1 VPELPEVETI
11 CRGLNQ
17 VTLDREILGG
27 DVLLASSIAP
37 SISATDF
44 LTKLKGKSIERWY
57 RRGKYLLA
65 ELSQPA
71 AAERE
76 KGKGGKGERG
86 RVGEFQAQ
94 TPSNSQLSSSF
105 FPLPS
110 LYPEPF
116 DYAQGTL
123 RRRALSLPPSKI
135 GWLAVHLRMTGQL
148 LWVHRDEPLQKHARI
163 RLFLEGNQE
172 LRFVDQRTFGQM
184 WYVPPETQVSSVVT
198 GLKVLGPEP
207 FSPEFSVAYLTQKL
221 HRRARPIKTALL
233 DQSLVAGLGNIYA
246 DETLFVAGVLP
257 TTLCAD
263 LTADQIGRIHSA
275 IVQVLSKAIASGG
288 TTFSNFL
295 NVQGVNGNY
304 GGVAWVYNRKAQPC
318 RTCSIPIE
326 RLKLSGRSTHFCP
339 VCQI

>member
-17 VTLDREILGG
+17 LTLDREILGG
-27 DVLLASSIAP
+27 DVLLASSIAR

-65 ELSQPA
+65 ELSQCRGGAPWPA
-71 AAERE
+71 
-76 KGKGGKGERG
+76 
-86 RVGEFQAQ
+86 
-94 TPSNSQLSSSF
+94 LL
-105 FPLPS
+105 PLPG
-110 LYPEPF
+110 LF
-116 DYAQGTL
+116 L
-123 RRRALSLPPSKI
+123 PSKI

-148 LWVHRDEPLQKHARI
+148 LWVNRDEPLQKHARI

-184 WYVPPETQVSSVVT
+184 WYVPPETEVSSVVT

-207 FSPEFSVAYLTQKL
+207 FSAEFSVAYLAQKL

-246 DETLFVAGVLP
+246 DETLFLSGVLP

-275 IVQVLSKAIASGG
+275 IIQVLLQAIDSGG

-326 RLKLSGRSTHFCP
+326 RLKLAGRSTHFCP
-339 VCQI
+339 VCQQ

>member
-1 VPELPEVETI
+1 MPELPEVETI

-17 VTLDREILGG
+17 LTLDREILGG
-27 DVLLASSIAP
+27 DVLLASSIAR

-65 ELSQPA
+65 ELSQCRGGAPVPA
-71 AAERE
+71 
-76 KGKGGKGERG
+76 
-86 RVGEFQAQ
+86 
-94 TPSNSQLSSSF
+94 L
-105 FPLPS
+105 LPR
-110 LYPEPF
+110 P
-116 DYAQGTL
+116 
-123 RRRALSLPPSKI
+123 ALSLPPSKV
-135 GWLAVHLRMTGQL
+135 GWFAVHLRMTGQL
-148 LWVHRDEPLQKHARI
+148 LWVHRDEPLQKHARV
-163 RLFLEGNQE
+163 RLFLQGNQE

-184 WYVPPETQVSSVVT
+184 WYVPPETEVSSVVT

-207 FSPEFSVAYLTQKL
+207 FSPDFSVAYLAHKL

-263 LTADQIGRIHSA
+263 LTADQIDRIHSA
-275 IVQVLSKAIASGG
+275 IVQVLSKAIDSGG

-318 RTCSIPIE
+318 HTCSMPIE
-326 RLKLSGRSTHFCP
+326 RLKLAGRSTHFCP

>member
-1 VPELPEVETI
+1 MPELPEVETI

-17 VTLDREILGG
+17 LTLDREILGG
-27 DVLLASSIAP
+27 DVLLNSSIAR

-65 ELSQPA
+65 ELSQLTE
-71 AAERE
+71 AER
-76 KGKGGKGERG
+76 KTDK
-86 RVGEFQAQ
+86 VGNFPTQN
-94 TPSNSQLSSSF
+94 PSSSL
-105 FPLPS
+105 LPS
-110 LYPEPF
+110 T
-116 DYAQGTL
+116 A
-123 RRRALSLPPSKI
+123 
-135 GWLAVHLRMTGQL
+135 GWLGVHLRMTGQL
-148 LWVHRDEPLQKHARI
+148 LWVNDDEPVPKHARV
-163 RLFLEGNQE
+163 RLFFEGNQE

-184 WYVPPETQVSSVVT
+184 WYVPAETEVSSTVT

-207 FSPEFSVAYLTQKL
+207 FSDEFTTEYLARKL

-246 DETLFVAGVLP
+246 DETLFLSGVMP

-263 LTADQIGRIHSA
+263 LTSVQIDRIHSA
-275 IVQVLSKAIASGG
+275 IIQVLQKAIDSGG

-304 GGVAWVYNRKAQPC
+304 GGVAWVYNRAGQPC
-318 RTCSIPIE
+318 RTCSAPIE
-326 RLKLSGRSTHFCP
+326 KIKLAGRSTHYCP
-339 VCQI
+339 VCQT

>member
-1 VPELPEVETI
+1 MPELPEVETI

-17 VTLDREILGG
+17 LTLDRKILGG
-27 DVLLASSIAP
+27 DVLLNSSIAR

-65 ELSQPA
+65 ELSQFSE
-71 AAERE
+71 AER
-76 KGKGGKGERG
+76 KTDK
-86 RVGEFQAQ
+86 VGNFPTQN
-94 TPSNSQLSSSF
+94 PSSSL
-105 FPLPS
+105 LPS
-110 LYPEPF
+110 K
-116 DYAQGTL
+116 A
-123 RRRALSLPPSKI
+123 
-135 GWLAVHLRMTGQL
+135 GWLGVHLRMTGQL
-148 LWVHRDEPLQKHARI
+148 LWVNGDEPLPKHARV
-163 RLFLEGNQE
+163 RLYFEGNQE

-184 WYVPPETQVSSVVT
+184 WYVPAETEVDSTVT

-207 FSPEFSVAYLTQKL
+207 FSDEFTTEYFAQKL

-263 LTADQIGRIHSA
+263 LTREQIDRIHSA
-275 IVQVLSKAIASGG
+275 IIQVLQKAIASGG

-304 GGVAWVYNRKAQPC
+304 GGVAWVYNRAGQPC
-318 RTCSIPIE
+318 RTCSTTIE
-326 RLKLSGRSTHFCP
+326 KIKLAGRSTHYCP
-339 VCQI
+339 VCQT

>member
-17 VTLDREILGG
+17 LTLDREILGG
-27 DVLLASSIAP
+27 DVLLNSSIAR

-44 LTKLKGKSIERWY
+44 LTKLKGKSIASWY

-71 AAERE
+71 ICR
-76 KGKGGKGERG
+76 GGAP
-86 RVGEFQAQ
+86 VPA
-94 TPSNSQLSSSF
+94 LSSI
-105 FPLPS
+105 LPS
-110 LYPEPF
+110 K
-116 DYAQGTL
+116 T
-123 RRRALSLPPSKI
+123 
-135 GWLAVHLRMTGQL
+135 GWLGVHLRMTGQL
-148 LWVHRDEPLQKHARI
+148 LWVNGDEALPKHTRV

-184 WYVPPETQVSSVVT
+184 WYVPPETEVSSVIT
-198 GLKVLGPEP
+198 GLKLLGPEP
-207 FSPEFSVAYLTQKL
+207 FSDEFTTEYLARKL

-246 DETLFVAGVLP
+246 DETLFLSGVMP
-257 TTLCAD
+257 TTQCAD
-263 LTADQIGRIHSA
+263 LTRKQIDRIHTA
-275 IVQVLSKAIASGG
+275 IIQVLQQAIASGG

-304 GGVAWVYNRKAQPC
+304 GGVAWVYNRAGQPC
-318 RTCSIPIE
+318 RTCSTPIE
-326 RLKLSGRSTHFCP
+326 KIKLAGRSTHFCP
-339 VCQI
+339 ACQK

>member
-1 VPELPEVETI
+1 MPELPEVETI
-11 CRGLNQ
+11 CRGLNHL
-17 VTLDREILGG
+17 TLDREILGG
-27 DVLLASSIAP
+27 DVLLASSIAR

-65 ELSQPA
+65 ELSQFSEG
-71 AAERE
+71 ERE
-76 KGKGGKGERG
+76 SGRQGEGETGRG
-86 RVGEFQAQ
+86 GEFKAQ
-94 TPSNSQLSSSF
+94 TPGNSELPSDFFPLASSKHPLHPLQNPLPN

-110 LYPEPF
+110 S
-116 DYAQGTL
+116 QV
-123 RRRALSLPPSKI
+123 
-135 GWLAVHLRMTGQL
+135 GWLGVHLRMTGQL
-148 LWVHRDEPLQKHARI
+148 LWVNQSEPLPKHARV

-184 WYVPPETQVSSVVT
+184 WYVPPETEVSSVVT
-198 GLKVLGPEP
+198 GLKLLGPEP
-207 FSPEFSVAYLTQKL
+207 FSAEFSIEYFTKKL

-263 LTADQIGRIHSA
+263 LTSMQIGRIHSA
-275 IVQVLSKAIASGG
+275 IVQVLDKAIDSGG

-304 GGVAWVYNRKAQPC
+304 GGVAWVYNRKGQPC
-318 RTCSIPIE
+318 RTCLSAIE
-326 RLKLSGRSTHFCP
+326 RIKLAGRSTHYCP
-339 VCQI
+339 VCQT

>member
-17 VTLDREILGG
+17 LTLDREILGG
-27 DVLLASSIAP
+27 DVLLNSSIAR

-65 ELSQPA
+65 ELSQLTE
-71 AAERE
+71 AER
-76 KGKGGKGERG
+76 KTDK
-86 RVGEFQAQ
+86 VGNFPTQN
-94 TPSNSQLSSSF
+94 PSSSL
-105 FPLPS
+105 LPS
-110 LYPEPF
+110 T
-116 DYAQGTL
+116 A
-123 RRRALSLPPSKI
+123 
-135 GWLAVHLRMTGQL
+135 GWLGAHLRMTGQL
-148 LWVHRDEPLQKHARI
+148 LWVNESEPLPKHTRV
-163 RLFLEGNQE
+163 RLYFEGNQE

-184 WYVPPETQVSSVVT
+184 WYVPAETEVDSTVT

-207 FSPEFSVAYLTQKL
+207 FSDEFTTEYLARKL

-246 DETLFVAGVLP
+246 DETLFLSGVMP

-263 LTADQIGRIHSA
+263 LTSVQIDRIHSA
-275 IVQVLSKAIASGG
+275 IIQILQKAIDSGG

-304 GGVAWVYNRKAQPC
+304 GGVAWVYNRAGQPC
-318 RTCSIPIE
+318 RTCSTTIE
-326 RLKLSGRSTHFCP
+326 KIKLAGRSTHYCP
-339 VCQI
+339 VCQK